1 MQPRPEGSPGE
12 TVGGRGEASSND
24 SASDISEVLVNSPA
38 EPSWMTAMSAAAT
51 TPTIVM
57 AIMPVLPV
65 SFNILVTSIR
75 TKWKKKTK
83 VFPLLTRD
91 RFIISRTL

>member
-1 MQPRPEGSPGE
+1 MQPRPWGSPGE

-38 EPSWMTAMSAAAT
+38 EPSWMTVMSAAAI

-57 AIMPVLPV
+57 VIMPVLPV

-75 TKWKKKTK
+75 TKWKKRLG
-83 VFPLLTRD
+83 F
-91 RFIISRTL
+91 FHF

>member
-1 MQPRPEGSPGE
+1 MQPRPWGSPGE

-38 EPSWMTAMSAAAT
+38 EPSWMTVMSAAAI

-57 AIMPVLPV
+57 VIMPVLPV

-75 TKWKKKTK
+75 TKWKKR
-83 VFPLLTRD
+83 L
-91 RFIISRTL
+91 RFFHC

>member
-1 MQPRPEGSPGE
+1 M
-12 TVGGRGEASSND
+12 TV
-24 SASDISEVLVNSPA
+24 
-38 EPSWMTAMSAAAT
+38 MSAAAI

-57 AIMPVLPV
+57 VIMPVLPV
-65 SFNILVTSIR
+65 SFNVLVTSIR

-83 VFPLLTRD
+83 VFPLLKRD

>member
-1 MQPRPEGSPGE
+1 MQPRPWGSPGE

-38 EPSWMTAMSAAAT
+38 EPSWMTVMSAAAIT
-51 TPTIVM
+51 ATIVM
-57 AIMPVLPV
+57 VIMPVLPV

-75 TKWKKKTK
+75 TKWKKRLG
-83 VFPLLTRD
+83 F
-91 RFIISRTL
+91 FHF

>member
-1 MQPRPEGSPGE
+1 M
-12 TVGGRGEASSND
+12 TV
-24 SASDISEVLVNSPA
+24 
-38 EPSWMTAMSAAAT
+38 MSAAAI

-57 AIMPVLPV
+57 VIMPVLPV

-91 RFIISRTL
+91 RFTISRTL

>member
-1 MQPRPEGSPGE
+1 MQPRPWGSPGE

-38 EPSWMTAMSAAAT
+38 EPSWMTVMSAAAI

-57 AIMPVLPV
+57 VIMPVLPV

-75 TKWKKKTK
+75 TKWKKR
-83 VFPLLTRD
+83 L
-91 RFIISRTL
+91 RFFYC